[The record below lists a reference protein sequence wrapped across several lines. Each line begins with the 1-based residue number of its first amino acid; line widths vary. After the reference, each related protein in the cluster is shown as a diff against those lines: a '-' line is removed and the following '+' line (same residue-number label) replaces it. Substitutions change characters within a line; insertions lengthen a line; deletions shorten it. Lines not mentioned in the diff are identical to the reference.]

1 MEIIEFL
8 RIHEI
13 DVALIT
19 ESHLKPNKSFSLPD
33 HTVIRLDRINA
44 SKGGVAIAVR
54 RTLQFRMLP
63 DFRLNIIEAVGIELE
78 SPDGPITVIAA
89 YCPKQCNVSDG
100 SSTQLKNDIQIL
112 TRRSGKFV
120 LAGDLNARHSIWGN
134 TRNNKNGNVLATD
147 AQSGHYTIMHPDSPT
162 FFSPAG
168 VGSTLDIVLT
178 NIPDNVTT
186 PQALTEMSSD
196 HLPVTFDLNSS
207 INHRELRRRK
217 NYHRANW
224 PRFQQ
229 LVEERVDRHQCLDTT
244 EDIDEALQLLTSA
257 INEAE
262 DRYVPTMAISC
273 EFLQLDSLT
282 KRVITLRNH
291 IRRQYQRTQNISRK
305 VLYKKLNRIIASRVQ
320 KLRNNKFSNDIKK
333 LQNYSKPFW
342 RLTKVLKTK
351 PKPIPPLIEG
361 GLKHITPS
369 EKANSLSG
377 HFMASHS
384 LGQGIASPMEASVSE
399 SVTSVTNTP
408 NVLPEDKR
416 VSTEELKIAIKLSR
430 NMKAPGF
437 DGLFNIALKHLG
449 PNAHSLI
456 VEIFNRC
463 LELSYFPSTWKL
475 SKVVP
480 IHKPG
485 KDPTIPSSYRPI
497 SLLSSLSKLFE
508 KCIYGRLLEHSNDNN
523 IFLDE
528 QFGFRRGHST
538 VHQLQRV
545 ANLVRRNKELSK
557 TTVMAL
563 LDIEKAF
570 DNVWHDGL
578 THKLHQYNFPI
589 YLVKIVA
596 NYLSDRTSQV
606 SIGSSLSLPY
616 AVNAGVPQG
625 SILGPILYN
634 LYTSDIPAL
643 PNNGTLSLFA
653 DDSAISYEGRV
664 IRTLVSKLQKG
675 IDDYTSYLTT
685 WKICVNGAKTQT
697 IVFPH
702 SKSERLKPATNIKV
716 QGAEIEWSPEVGYL
730 GLILDSKLLFRRHI
744 DDRVEKSTILLK
756 RLYPIINRRSKAS
769 TVNKLAVYKMIVSP
783 MIEYAAPVWRG
794 CAKTHLQKLQVVQ
807 NKFLRMILNSPP
819 RTRTTE
825 LHRLANI
832 ETIVERTNF
841 QAAKI
846 QARAVASESETI
858 RNIYT

>member
-1 MEIIEFL
+1 M
-8 RIHEI
+8 
-13 DVALIT
+13 
-19 ESHLKPNKSFSLPD
+19 
-33 HTVIRLDRINA
+33 
-44 SKGGVAIAVR
+44 
-54 RTLQFRMLP
+54 
-63 DFRLNIIEAVGIELE
+63 
-78 SPDGPITVIAA
+78 
-89 YCPKQCNVSDG
+89 
-100 SSTQLKNDIQIL
+100 
-112 TRRSGKFV
+112 
-120 LAGDLNARHSIWGN
+120 
-134 TRNNKNGNVLATD
+134 
-147 AQSGHYTIMHPDSPT
+147 
-162 FFSPAG
+162 
-168 VGSTLDIVLT
+168 
-178 NIPDNVTT
+178 
-186 PQALTEMSSD
+186 
-196 HLPVTFDLNSS
+196 
-207 INHRELRRRK
+207 
-217 NYHRANW
+217 
-224 PRFQQ
+224 
-229 LVEERVDRHQCLDTT
+229 
-244 EDIDEALQLLTSA
+244 
-257 INEAE
+257 
-262 DRYVPTMAISC
+262 
-273 EFLQLDSLT
+273 
-282 KRVITLRNH
+282 
-291 IRRQYQRTQNISRK
+291 
-305 VLYKKLNRIIASRVQ
+305 
-320 KLRNNKFSNDIKK
+320 
-333 LQNYSKPFW
+333 
-342 RLTKVLKTK
+342 
-351 PKPIPPLIEG
+351 
-361 GLKHITPS
+361 
-369 EKANSLSG
+369 
-377 HFMASHS
+377 
-384 LGQGIASPMEASVSE
+384 
-399 SVTSVTNTP
+399 
-408 NVLPEDKR
+408 
-416 VSTEELKIAIKLSR
+416 
-430 NMKAPGF
+430 
-437 DGLFNIALKHLG
+437 
-449 PNAHSLI
+449 
-456 VEIFNRC
+456 
-463 LELSYFPSTWKL
+463 
-475 SKVVP
+475 
-480 IHKPG
+480 
-485 KDPTIPSSYRPI
+485 
-497 SLLSSLSKLFE
+497 
-508 KCIYGRLLEHSNDNN
+508 
-523 IFLDE
+523 
-528 QFGFRRGHST
+528 
-538 VHQLQRV
+538 
-545 ANLVRRNKELSK
+545 
-557 TTVMAL
+557 MAL

-730 GLILDSKLLFRRHI
+730 GLILDSKLLFRRHL